1 MLLIALLAL
10 ASPDGNKSAMDDW
23 TRATIV
29 SIGSSSQDNA
39 GSNYLIIQT
48 ADLDGDGVADQS
60 YLKIACDGGKLTG
73 AWTQPKTARE
83 AGSGM
88 ATGKRMHKPFW
99 ISHEWAAPPATSSA
113 LKAGYD
119 LKMGKGL
126 RVAHGDDDW
135 TPVELRSSD
144 GLCAATSAA
153 AMAIVKS
160 KSNITNN

>member
-10 ASPDGNKSAMDDW
+10 ASPDGKKSAMDDW
-23 TRATIV
+23 TAATIV
-29 SIGSSSQDNA
+29 AIGSSSQDNA
-39 GSNYLIIQT
+39 GSNYLVVQT

-60 YLKIACDGGKLTG
+60 YLKISCDGGTLTSAALQDVG
-73 AWTQPKTARE
+73 RE

-88 ATGKRMHKPFW
+88 ASGKRMHKPYW
-99 ISHEWAAPPATSSA
+99 ISHEWAAPTATASA

-119 LKMGKGL
+119 LRLMKRARTVG
-126 RVAHGDDDW
+126 GDAGW